1 MKPGPL
7 SIYPVGLALLGVF
20 GAAVWALSGESP
32 GNTTTRLTAAAKQC
46 GFEDPRFV
54 RRGDNYLIN
63 EPFVSGGPN
72 PPVSAEGQRQLE
84 RSKLLQTKL
93 MPCLDAAAKSLGVRV
108 GYEKTVMVN

>member
-32 GNTTTRLTAAAKQC
+32 GSTTTRLTAAARQC
-46 GFEDPRFV
+46 GFTDPRFV
-54 RRGDNYLIN
+54 RRGDSYLIN
-63 EPFVSGGPN
+63 ETLVSGQPN
-72 PPVSAEGQRQLE
+72 PPVPAEGQQQFE
-84 RSKLLQTKL
+84 RSELLLTKL
-93 MPCLDAAAKSLGVRV
+93 MPCLEAAAKSLGVRV